1 MAYRS
6 KRRTTSLAVKA
17 AELAVAV
24 PQVVAHRIT
33 RMTLAGPSLSKRDRT
48 EFHRMGAEKTVAFS
62 KSWNAMTVQALRASH
77 ALSVSFL
84 RSLSL
89 TSLLDK
95 PSPGAVAAR
104 LHNAVVSVVS
114 KGIAPVHR
122 TAVANAK
129 RLSRTKLR

>member
-1 MAYRS
+1 
-6 KRRTTSLAVKA
+6 
-17 AELAVAV
+17 
-24 PQVVAHRIT
+24 
-33 RMTLAGPSLSKRDRT
+33 
-48 EFHRMGAEKTVAFS
+48 MGAEKTVAFS
-62 KSWNAMTVQALRASH
+62 KSWNAMTVQALRANH